1 MWSPKGVFFYY
12 AIMEYVN
19 HTDCLELPFSDS
31 ATYQPKNPLG
41 DSTLSER
48 IFRNCLRRSAVLYRA
63 ECYCLSRHWLTVPS
77 LSTSGISICLPRAS
91 SNHIKVIVSCQWGRI
106 RISHRTLWKDKANFI
121 LPFPIPPPPPL
132 LDWSITLRSHKGHFS
147 SL

>member
-1 MWSPKGVFFYY
+1 MWSLKGVFFLLRDHGVCKPYG
-12 AIMEYVN
+12 
-19 HTDCLELPFSDS
+19 LPWTSVSDS
-31 ATYQPKNPLG
+31 ATYQPKNPVG
-41 DSTLSER
+41 DSTFSER
-48 IFRNCLRRSAVLYRA
+48 IFRNCLRRSAVLYRL

-106 RISHRTLWKDKANFI
+106 RISHRTLWKDKVNFI
-121 LPFPIPPPPPL
+121 LPFPIPPPPL